1 MLNKSVFNYNPV
13 VVRDKIMNI
22 ICDVVPFSVACSPEQ
37 NFLIAFMIGHRSLSL
52 SAWQPPTL
60 ACSLWHDMVVVINI
74 PQLSRLPDKLEDIKL
89 NCGWTDDETV
99 EPGLCKYE
107 MKNPQTLCE

>member
-52 SAWQPPTL
+52 SLCLTTADL
-60 ACSLWHDMVVVINI
+60 
-74 PQLSRLPDKLEDIKL
+74 
-89 NCGWTDDETV
+89 
-99 EPGLCKYE
+99 GLFL
-107 MKNPQTLCE
+107 MT